1 MKKKIIS
8 LLLVLSAFLITSG
21 VSAKEMSKDDIKPGT
36 YMIGTHLFTRV
47 TAGEYDGTL
56 TVRYIMLAART
67 INSANIDDMIIY
79 LKNSRGK
86 WVNAVTN
93 EEVTVP
99 DKVDIYYQN
108 ANTLTEVQYGDVN
121 GDGRVN
127 TADTILIRQY
137 LSGVEIPKDANIL
150 NGDVNDDGKIT
161 EADVILL
168 DKYVANSYP
177 DKNLPNE
184 SLGKSYPIEYIV
196 DSETYKVDYELNGK
210 ALRTSQKPVEPTRVG
225 YKFVGWYLDSEY
237 KTEYK
242 FDVMPITEY
251 TVLYAKFDKLQ
262 YGDVNGDGKVNFT
275 DVTVISRYL
284 AGYELPS
291 NSNILNGDVNDDGKI
306 TEADVVLLRKYLSGS
321 YSDKNLPNESL
332 GKSYPI
338 EYIVDNETYKI
349 DYELTGRTLLSSQ
362 KPEEPTRVG
371 YKFVGWYLDSEYKT
385 EYKFDNMPITEYT
398 VLYAKFDK
406 LQYGDVNG
414 DGKVNYTDVTAISRY
429 LAGYELP
436 LGFSILNGDVNA
448 DGIIDYADVQ
458 ILRYYIVNANAFE
471 LPYTSATKYTI
482 SYDLNNGYF
491 DKYSP
496 EEYVSNFGDITLSNP
511 IRDGYKFLGWT
522 GSNGDTPQLEVVIS
536 EETTGNL
543 NYVANWVLIS
553 DIPVAPTLT
562 LKSDSWTKSGV
573 RKGVISFCESGAYSS
588 KKKPSGA
595 ELYEKIN
602 EKYVL
607 IDEVNINDLTNE
619 CWFDFE
625 LNPGEEKV
633 YVIKVYV
640 LDTNSNKIYSDYS
653 DELIQKN
660 DNVITYNL
668 DGGVNSP
675 NNLTWYSRGFEQKL
689 EAPTKEGYKF
699 IGWTGSNGD
708 TPQLEVVIPSGT
720 TGNLSYTANW
730 EQAE

>member
-67 INSANIDDMIIY
+67 INSTNINDMIIY

-99 DKVDIYYQN
+99 DKVDIEYKN

-121 GDGRVN
+121 CDGIISP
-127 TADTILIRQY
+127 ADVILIRRY

-168 DKYVANSYP
+168 NKYIVNSYP

-210 ALRTSQKPVEPTRVG
+210 ALRTGQKPKDPTKTG
-225 YKFVGWYLDSEY
+225 YTFVGWYLDSEY

-251 TVLYAKFDKLQ
+251 TALYAKFDKLQ
-262 YGDVNGDGKVNFT
+262 YGDVNCDGKVNFT

-332 GKSYPI
+332 GKSYSI
-338 EYIVDNETYKI
+338 EYIVDVESDKIGYNI
-349 DYELTGRTLLSSQ
+349 DYELAGYKIV
-362 KPEEPTRVG
+362 KPEDPTIKG
-371 YKFVGWYLDSEYKT
+371 YIFDGWYLESNDTKFQFDST
-385 EYKFDNMPITEYT
+385 PIDENII
-398 VLYAKFDK
+398 LIAKFNK
-406 LQYGDVNG
+406 IPYGDVNG

-448 DGIIDYADVQ
+448 DDIIDYADVQ
-458 ILRYYIVNANAFE
+458 ILRYYIINANAFE

-562 LKSDSWTKSGV
+562 LKSDLWTKSGV

-588 KKKPSGA
+588 ENKPSGA

-653 DELIQKN
+653 DELIQTN

>member
-1 MKKKIIS
+1 MKKKIIG

-21 VSAKEMSKDDIKPGT
+21 VSAKEISKDDIKPGT
-36 YMIGTHLFTRV
+36 YMIGTHLFTRD

-99 DKVDIYYQN
+99 DKVDIEYKN

-121 GDGRVN
+121 CDGIISP
-127 TADTILIRQY
+127 ADVILIRRY

-168 DKYVANSYP
+168 NKYIVNSYQ

-210 ALRTSQKPVEPTRVG
+210 ALRTGQKPKDPTKTG
-225 YKFVGWYLDSEY
+225 YTFVGWYLDSEY

-242 FDVMPITEY
+242 FDVMPKTEY

-262 YGDVNGDGKVNFT
+262 YGDVNCDGKVNFT

-332 GKSYPI
+332 GKSYSI
-338 EYIVDNETYKI
+338 EYIVDVESDKIGYNI
-349 DYELTGRTLLSSQ
+349 DYELAGYKIV
-362 KPEEPTRVG
+362 KPEDPTIKG
-371 YKFVGWYLDSEYKT
+371 YIFDGWYLESNDTKFQFDST
-385 EYKFDNMPITEYT
+385 PIDENII
-398 VLYAKFDK
+398 LIAKFNK
-406 LQYGDVNG
+406 IPYGDVNG

-448 DGIIDYADVQ
+448 DDIIDYADVQ
-458 ILRYYIVNANAFE
+458 ILRYYIINANAFE

-588 KKKPSGA
+588 ENKPSGA

-708 TPQLEVVIPSGT
+708 TPQLEVVILSGT